1 MNFEDTGC
9 TTLDMIGHATI
20 SADTTPKGDLT
31 DVPAVSAMPDRAAE
45 DGPSATAAAGNRTT
59 PVPAMAA
66 AADDGA
72 CSTAASCGWCC

>member
-20 SADTTPKGDLT
+20 SADTTAKGDLT
-31 DVPAVSAMPDRAAE
+31 DVLAVSAMPDRAA